1 MEGRLD
7 KGVDGVGD
15 EPAEERLVHERP
27 PDHLSPTALNSSR
40 LFILNHDGFG

>member
-7 KGVDGVGD
+7 EGVDGVGD

-27 PDHLSPTALNSSR
+27 PQLTALNSSR
-40 LFILNHDGFG
+40 LFILNHDSFG